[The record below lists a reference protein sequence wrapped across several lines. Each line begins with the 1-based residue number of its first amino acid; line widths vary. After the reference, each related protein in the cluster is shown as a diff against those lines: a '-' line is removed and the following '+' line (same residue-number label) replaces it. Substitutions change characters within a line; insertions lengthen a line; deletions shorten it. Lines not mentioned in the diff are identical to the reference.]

1 MQITEYLFL
10 KCNSFS
16 GIQYL
21 MLSPFLTIT
30 YLDDLKHFHA
40 CDLSIPIQIIHIEGP
55 VEFLLEAAP
64 GGDGQCTDE
73 LPEVDGPVTILVK
86 CPKGVLRKLRGITIW
101 EKLESER
108 WQEECDRCITY
119 ILHYLM
125 ERHCFVIL
133 WPCMIHCFWSW
144 IQKVRVFR
152 PLLDLFWKFFCNL
165 SFMGWLDYSCKA
177 IMTCYVS
184 CVMPNAYFRAQS
196 TLSIMFI
203 FLISSQFCIT
213 HMFF

>member
-1 MQITEYLFL
+1 MVLVHLGEDLVHTLLRGQPVLVHAHHDHSAHHLIDGLKNVTGKSVYILSQNVQITEYLFL

-55 VEFLLEAAP
+55 VEFLLEAAS
-64 GGDGQCTDE
+64 GGDGQRTDE

-108 WQEECDRCITY
+108 
-119 ILHYLM
+119 
-125 ERHCFVIL
+125 
-133 WPCMIHCFWSW
+133 
-144 IQKVRVFR
+144 
-152 PLLDLFWKFFCNL
+152 
-165 SFMGWLDYSCKA
+165 
-177 IMTCYVS
+177 
-184 CVMPNAYFRAQS
+184 
-196 TLSIMFI
+196 
-203 FLISSQFCIT
+203 
-213 HMFF
+213 